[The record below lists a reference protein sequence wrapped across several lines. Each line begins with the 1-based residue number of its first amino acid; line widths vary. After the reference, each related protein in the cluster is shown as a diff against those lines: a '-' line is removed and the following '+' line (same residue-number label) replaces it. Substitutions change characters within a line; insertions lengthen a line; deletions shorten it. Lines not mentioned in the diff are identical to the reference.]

1 MPFQTEKTRIKAF
14 GLAFPME
21 GVAFRQDGATH
32 TLGRAGVRQVTGR
45 QIAPQ
50 QVSVRT
56 GPLLRQIRDVLL
68 VLAVAAIV
76 AAELYLFWRCWML
89 FWLKFGEWA
98 FWLA

>member
-21 GVAFRQDGATH
+21 GVASRGKCYLP
-32 TLGRAGVRQVTGR
+32 LGRAGARQAVGR